1 LRDILEPSF
10 EVVAEAGDGNEAVE
24 RALAFRPDVV
34 LMDVNLRG
42 MDGIAATWRIKLA
55 TPSVNVVIISA
66 TDYDRDVYE
75 SIQAGATGYIM
86 KSDSAGAILQSVRNA
101 SEGKPYL
108 PPDITKRVLDG
119 MANSMAGRK
128 DAFGKA
134 SCHLTSRELMVVRLM
149 AEGLRQKQIAGELF
163 VSTRTVGH
171 DLASIY
177 EKLGINSWAAAITY
191 AVRKGLVSIQIEPA
205 RAASEA
211 VRLQATR

>member
-75 SIQAGATGYIM
+75 SIQAGAT
-86 KSDSAGAILQSVRNA
+86 S
-101 SEGKPYL
+101 
-108 PPDITKRVLDG
+108 
-119 MANSMAGRK
+119 
-128 DAFGKA
+128 
-134 SCHLTSRELMVVRLM
+134 
-149 AEGLRQKQIAGELF
+149 
-163 VSTRTVGH
+163 
-171 DLASIY
+171 
-177 EKLGINSWAAAITY
+177 
-191 AVRKGLVSIQIEPA
+191 
-205 RAASEA
+205 
-211 VRLQATR
+211 